1 MKMTG
6 IKIVLQLAAVALVC
20 NMDSAI
26 AEPLPVALPLPLPDP
41 VALPLPLPD
50 PVALPVPGPDA
61 PPVSLPDHPLPQ
73 DSPKTEDV

>member
-26 AEPLPVALPLPLPDP
+26 AEPLPVALPLPFPDP